1 MAVARASVLKH
12 VLPSVHGIFSLSCEG
27 TFENRKILE
36 LKQHLITHLISLLD
50 DRMAV
55 AWKAMEAAQES
66 ANDQSKSS
74 AGDKYETSR
83 SMGQLD
89 RNMHARQYEQARQ
102 ERTILERL
110 QAAQEQGTHE
120 RVALGSLVKT
130 TAGYFFIA
138 VSAGAISLEGQTILA
153 VSAATPIG
161 QALVGKVVKDTFL
174 FKAKNRKIEA
184 IL

>member
-1 MAVARASVLKH
+1 MNN
-12 VLPSVHGIFSLSCEG
+12 PS
-27 TFENRKILE
+27 TLE
-36 LKQHLITHLISLLD
+36 LKQQLIDHLIALLD
-50 DRMAV
+50 DRMDV
-55 AWKAMEAAQES
+55 AGKAMEAAQES

-102 ERTILERL
+102 ERTVLERL
-110 QAAQEQGTHE
+110 QAANEPGTLE

-130 TAGYFFIA
+130 TAGFFFIA
-138 VSAGAISLEGQTILA
+138 VSAGIITLEGETIIA
-153 VSAATPIG
+153 ISAATPIG
-161 QALVGKVVKDTFL
+161 KSLIGKEVKETFL
-174 FKAKNRKIEA
+174 FKGKNRKIEE

>member
-1 MAVARASVLKH
+1 M
-12 VLPSVHGIFSLSCEG
+12 
-27 TFENRKILE
+27 
-36 LKQHLITHLISLLD
+36 KQHLITHLISLLD

-55 AWKAMEAAQES
+55 AGKAMEAAQES

-110 QAAQEQGTHE
+110 QAVNEAGTQG

-138 VSAGAISLEGQTILA
+138 VSAGIVTMEGQTIIA

-161 QALVGKVVKDTFL
+161 KALLGKEVKDTFL
-174 FKAKNRKIEA
+174 FKAKNRKIEE

>member
-1 MAVARASVLKH
+1 VAVARAGVLSFPATTSH
-12 VLPSVHGIFSLSCEG
+12 SIFLLSCEG
-27 TFENRKILE
+27 TFENHKILE

-110 QAAQEQGTHE
+110 QGMPELNSYE
-120 RVALGSLVKT
+120 RVAIGSLIKT

-138 VSAGAISLEGQTILA
+138 VSAGAINLEGETILA

-161 QALVGKVVKDTFL
+161 QSLIGKEVKDTFL
-174 FKAKNRKIEA
+174 FKTKKQKIEN

>member
-1 MAVARASVLKH
+1 MAASY
-12 VLPSVHGIFSLSCEG
+12 
-27 TFENRKILE
+27 
-36 LKQHLITHLISLLD
+36 
-50 DRMAV
+50 
-55 AWKAMEAAQES
+55 KAMEAAQES

-110 QAAQEQGTHE
+110 ESMAEPDTYE
-120 RVALGSLVKT
+120 RVAVGSLVQT

-138 VSAGAISLEGQTILA
+138 VSVGAVQINGQTILA
-153 VSAATPIG
+153 VSAASPIG
-161 QALVGKVVKDTFL
+161 MALMGSQVKDTFL
-174 FKAKNRKIEA
+174 FKGKKQIIREIQW
-184 IL
+184 

>member
-1 MAVARASVLKH
+1 M
-12 VLPSVHGIFSLSCEG
+12 
-27 TFENRKILE
+27 E
-36 LKQHLITHLISLLD
+36 LKQHLINHLISLLD

-55 AWKAMEAAQES
+55 AGKAMEAAQES

-102 ERTILERL
+102 ERTVLERL
-110 QAAQEQGTHE
+110 EATNEAGAYE

-138 VSAGAISLEGQTILA
+138 VSAGIVTVEGQTIIA

-161 QALVGKVVKDTFL
+161 KALLGKEVKGTFL
-174 FKAKNRKIEA
+174 FKAKNRKIEE

>member
-1 MAVARASVLKH
+1 MN
-12 VLPSVHGIFSLSCEG
+12 SLS
-27 TFENRKILE
+27 TLE
-36 LKQHLITHLISLLD
+36 LKQQLITHLISLLD

-55 AWKAMEAAQES
+55 AGKAMEAAQES

-110 QAAQEQGTHE
+110 QAAANESGTLG

-130 TAGYFFIA
+130 TAGFFFIA
-138 VSAGAISLEGQTILA
+138 VSAGVVALEGEKVIA
-153 VSAATPIG
+153 ISAATPIG
-161 QALVGKVVKDTFL
+161 KALLGKEVKQTFL
-174 FKAKNRKIEA
+174 FQGKNRKIEE

>member
-1 MAVARASVLKH
+1 M
-12 VLPSVHGIFSLSCEG
+12 
-27 TFENRKILE
+27 E
-36 LKQHLITHLISLLD
+36 LKQHLITHLIALLD

-110 QAAQEQGTHE
+110 QATSESSSYE

-138 VSAGAISLEGQTILA
+138 VSAGAVSLEGETILA

-161 QALVGKVVKDTFL
+161 KSLVGKEIKDTFL
-174 FKAKNRKIEA
+174 FKAKNRKIEE

>member
-1 MAVARASVLKH
+1 MEKH
-12 VLPSVHGIFSLSCEG
+12 FESLS
-27 TFENRKILE
+27 TLE
-36 LKQHLITHLISLLD
+36 LKQHLIDHLISLLD

-55 AWKAMEAAQES
+55 AGKAMEAAQES

-110 QAAQEQGTHE
+110 QATNDSGTLG

-130 TAGYFFIA
+130 TAGFFFIA
-138 VSAGAISLEGQTILA
+138 VSAGVVALEGEKIIA
-153 VSAATPIG
+153 ISAATPIG
-161 QALVGKVVKDTFL
+161 KALLGKEVKGTFL
-174 FKAKNRKIEA
+174 FQGKNRKIEE